1 MMSTSVKR
9 KTIIDEIKDD
19 FKLWNVLW
27 PSMTHSGWTSRYPK
41 KNELLVD
48 RIYFKPGAVE
58 VLAAEGIAK
67 FSGYECLIRWI
78 REHRP
83 KDVVEGYEK
92 MNGRM

>member
-1 MMSTSVKR
+1 MMSIPMKC

-19 FKLWNVLW
+19 LKLWNVLW
-27 PSMTHSGWTSRYPK
+27 PSMTHSGWTSRFPK
-41 KNELLVD
+41 RNEPLVD
-48 RIYFKPGAVE
+48 RIYFKPGVVE
-58 VLAAEGIAK
+58 TFAAEGIAK

-83 KDVVEGYEK
+83 KDVVEGHEK